1 MEEALMETVMELLKI
16 FTLVIGIGLIAG
28 AMVVVSW
35 DVYRES
41 ERHRLLARLP
51 RYSARHYSGPHFSGQ
66 LYSGQ
71 RGVAAP
77 RARMGSTLSCR

>member
-16 FTLVIGIGLIAG
+16 FTLVIGIGLLAG
-28 AMVVVSW
+28 AMIVVSW

-41 ERHRLLARLP
+41 ERHRLLTRLP
-51 RYSARHYSGPHFSGQ
+51 RYSARHYSGQHNFA
-66 LYSGQ
+66 Q
-71 RGVAAP
+71 RGVAPP